1 MNWLSKH
8 LNQALV
14 VVIIVQVVGFVVLM
28 GCTASSATPSN
39 SITGIVVNV
48 QMCQE
53 DSEYAAMLV
62 EFEDGRIQKLR
73 CRYSN
78 PVMFHTRKRNVIYY
92 DKYGTIVGV
101 DHD

>member
-1 MNWLSKH
+1 MYWLSKPC
-8 LNQALV
+8 NQLMAVTQLF
-14 VVIIVQVVGFVVLM
+14 GFVVLM
-28 GCTASSATPSN
+28 GCTVSVTPPN
-39 SITGIVVNV
+39 TITGIVVNV

-53 DSEYAAMLV
+53 DSGYTAMLV

-73 CRYSN
+73 CRFSN

-92 DKYGTIVGV
+92 KENGTIIGVEV